1 MSGDIYSRMILSYMN
16 EHTSQIT
23 SNKHNQT
30 THKNHWSHWKNNQQ
44 RHTVTRRVHPFS
56 CPEYQDKFLKI
67 ISPITQET
75 VFSGMPTA
83 AQQEAERRTLNASIG
98 IRLAYELEQNGCWV
112 DRIGV
117 PMKLGD
123 WGNLDQSIQTALEHG
138 LFENGSFVQQAIDQV
153 RFNGNEARHAPFN
166 QPALPS
172 GQGPIAMLLRN
183 DDTGKSGSDIQKVIP
198 SPTDK
203 MHEIEVGQKSRLMMM
218 RAHLKTM

>member
-1 MSGDIYSRMILSYMN
+1 MLANIYSRMVLWYMS
-16 EHTSQIT
+16 EKTSQIA
-23 SNKHNQT
+23 SNTHNQT

-56 CPEYQDKFLKI
+56 CQEYQDQFSKI

-75 VFSGMPTA
+75 VFSGMPPA
-83 AQQEAERRTLNASIG
+83 AQQEAQRRALNASIG

-166 QPALPS
+166 QPALLS
-172 GQGPIAMLLRN
+172 EQGPIAMLLRN
-183 DDTGKSGSDIQKVIP
+183 NDTGKSGSDIQKVIP
-198 SPTDK
+198 SPTDQV
-203 MHEIEVGQKSRLMMM
+203 HENDGFQQSRLMMM
-218 RAHLKTM
+218 RAHLKTI

>member
-1 MSGDIYSRMILSYMN
+1 MSGNIYSRMILSYMS

-56 CPEYQDKFLKI
+56 CQEYQDQFSKI

-75 VFSGMPTA
+75 VFSGMPPA
-83 AQQEAERRTLNASIG
+83 AQQEAQRRALNASIG

-117 PMKLGD
+117 PMEPGE

-138 LFENGSFVQQAIDQV
+138 LFQNGSFVQQAIDQV

-166 QPALPS
+166 QPVLLS

-198 SPTDK
+198 SPTEQV
-203 MHEIEVGQKSRLMMM
+203 HENDGAQQSRLMMM